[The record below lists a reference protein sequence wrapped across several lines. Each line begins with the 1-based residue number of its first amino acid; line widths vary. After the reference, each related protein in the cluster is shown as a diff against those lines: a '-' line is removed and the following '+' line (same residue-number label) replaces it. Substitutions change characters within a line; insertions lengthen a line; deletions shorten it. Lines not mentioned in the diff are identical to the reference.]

1 MKAVFAPRPLVLAS
15 VSSPSSSRGGARR
28 CDVIRAQSSSPSA
41 TTPPTKKKGKKG
53 LKKTQKQPQQQQPGG
68 GGASSSSSS
77 AVVQKAVAEVAKKKE
92 EDDGPQIPFGDAS
105 GAALLLKDVFL
116 AVADTDL
123 LQEANAQI
131 MSGQKIGLV
140 GGNGCGKSTLL
151 KCIAGVRSI
160 QDGEIIIS
168 SKLNVG
174 YFEQTAVSGAQ
185 STVKDEVMSR
195 MEEYQVGHDLKCNR

>member
-1 MKAVFAPRPLVLAS
+1 M
-15 VSSPSSSRGGARR
+15 
-28 CDVIRAQSSSPSA
+28 
-41 TTPPTKKKGKKG
+41 
-53 LKKTQKQPQQQQPGG
+53 
-68 GGASSSSSS
+68 
-77 AVVQKAVAEVAKKKE
+77 VQKAVAEVAKKKE

-140 GGNGCGKSTLL
+140 GGNWCGKSTLL

-168 SKLNVG
+168 SKFNVG
-174 YFEQTAVSGAQ
+174 YFEQTAVS
-185 STVKDEVMSR
+185 
-195 MEEYQVGHDLKCNR
+195 

>member
-1 MKAVFAPRPLVLAS
+1 MLLMKAVFAPRPLVLAS
-15 VSSPSSSRGGARR
+15 VSSPSSSRGARR

-123 LQEANAQI
+123 LQEANAPV
-131 MSGQKIGLV
+131 SYTHL
-140 GGNGCGKSTLL
+140 TLPT
-151 KCIAGVRSI
+151 KA
-160 QDGEIIIS
+160 
-168 SKLNVG
+168 
-174 YFEQTAVSGAQ
+174 
-185 STVKDEVMSR
+185 
-195 MEEYQVGHDLKCNR
+195 

>member
-1 MKAVFAPRPLVLAS
+1 MLLMKAVFAPRPLVLAS

-131 MSGQKIGLV
+131 MSGQKNRPRRRERVREIDVTEVHRRRALDSRR
-140 GGNGCGKSTLL
+140 GNHHQL
-151 KCIAGVRSI
+151 KIERGILRANRGERIDEDGVRRSE
-160 QDGEIIIS
+160 GED
-168 SKLNVG
+168 
-174 YFEQTAVSGAQ
+174 
-185 STVKDEVMSR
+185 DEV
-195 MEEYQVGHDLKCNR
+195 E